1 LRMGVTFED
10 FQSEGN
16 TPDFRERLKREVSE
30 GEMAGAVLR
39 SMVLEMPSG
48 PEAVLSL

>member
-1 LRMGVTFED
+1 MTFED
-10 FQSEGN
+10 FQLVGN

-30 GEMAGAVLR
+30 GEMTGALLR

-48 PEAVLSL
+48 PEEVLSL